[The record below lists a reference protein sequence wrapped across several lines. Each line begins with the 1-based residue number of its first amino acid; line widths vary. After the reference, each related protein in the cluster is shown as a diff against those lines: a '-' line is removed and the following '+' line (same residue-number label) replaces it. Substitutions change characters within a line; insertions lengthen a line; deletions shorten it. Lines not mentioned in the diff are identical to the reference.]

1 MDIIGS
7 VAKKTWTFPVG
18 EKVAKQ
24 SQGIAV
30 ACQGMGINN
39 FGKVDSTLVSREF
52 DYSNAEN
59 GM

>member
-39 FGKVDSTLVSREF
+39 FGKVVSREF